1 MGVLAQFL
9 SLLLTIIIRCVVSL
23 IAHYPFQPSIK
34 IDNYMNVLK
43 PNIDYGI
50 MTCGSRRGDV

>member
-34 IDNYMNVLK
+34 IDNYMNVFNTKYRLWY
-43 PNIDYGI
+43 NDLWL
-50 MTCGSRRGDV
+50 